1 MSHKKIVIAGG
12 GGYLGKAVANRFRQN
27 EYEVVILSRNPAS
40 YSSKIRGVVWDGAS
54 VGEWAKE
61 LEEAELVI
69 NLAGRT
75 VNCRYNEKN
84 KQEIYDSRLKST
96 EAIGVAI
103 SRCLNPPKV
112 WINSSSATIYRY
124 AEDRPMDE
132 NTGEIGSGFS
142 VDVCQ
147 KWEQTLNEAVTPNT
161 RKVALRLA
169 MVFGEGTGGV
179 MEAYLNIV
187 KLGLGGTMGSG
198 KQYVSWVHLE
208 DFLRTLEW
216 IVAHAELS
224 GAINCAA
231 PNPLPN
237 REFMA
242 TLRKSANQPI
252 GLPATKW
259 MLEIGAFALG
269 TETELLLKSRR
280 VVPTRLLDTGFIFKY
295 PKALEAFQEILAQG
309 GTSR

>member
-12 GGYLGKAVANRFRQN
+12 GGYLGKAVANRFIQN

-40 YSSKIRGVVWDGAS
+40 YSSAIRGVVWDGVS
-54 VGEWAKE
+54 VGEWSKE
-61 LEEAELVI
+61 LEEVELVL

-84 KQEIYDSRLKST
+84 KKEIYDSRLKST
-96 EAIGVAI
+96 KAIGDAI
-103 SRCLNPPKV
+103 SKCVSPPKL

-132 NTGEIGSGFS
+132 KTGEIGSGFS

-147 KWEQTLNEAVTPNT
+147 KWERTLSEAVTPNT

-169 MVFGEGTGGV
+169 MVFGEGAGGV

-216 IVAHAELS
+216 IVAHSELS

-259 MLEIGAFALG
+259 MLEIGAIALG

-280 VVPTRLLDTGFIFKY
+280 VVPTRLLESGFVFKY
-295 PKALEAFQEILAQG
+295 PTVVEAFQQILTQVK
-309 GTSR
+309 TSR